1 MELKI
6 QQVQQRLVKR
16 YFIAKENVSIIIDEE
31 YEFIEECLHAQMSV
45 EEIAQELINI
55 YMVA

>member
-45 EEIAQELINI
+45 EEVAQELINI

>member
-6 QQVQQRLVKR
+6 QQVQQRLIKR
-16 YFIAKENVSIIIDEE
+16 YFIVNENASIIIDEE

-45 EEIAQELINI
+45 EEVAQELINI

>member
-6 QQVQQRLVKR
+6 QQIQQRLVKR
-16 YFIAKENVSIIIDEE
+16 YFIAKENVAIIVDEE
-31 YEFIEECLHAQMSV
+31 YEFIEECFNAQMSV
-45 EEIAQELINI
+45 EKIAQELIDI

>member
-6 QQVQQRLVKR
+6 QQVQKYLVKH
-16 YFIAKENVSIIIDEE
+16 YFIAQENAAIIVDEE
-31 YEFIEECLHAQMSV
+31 YEFIEECLHSQLSI
-45 EEIAQELINI
+45 EKIAQELIDI

>member
-6 QQVQQRLVKR
+6 QQIQQRLVKR
-16 YFIAKENVSIIIDEE
+16 YFIAKENVAIIVDEE
-31 YEFIEECLHAQMSV
+31 YEFIEECFNAQMSV